1 MQHGFLKAAVAT
13 PSIRVADCQYN
24 AAAIARL
31 IERAALDGAM
41 LLVLPEL
48 CLTGYTCNDLLMQ
61 DALHRAA
68 LRGLDAVVQ
77 ATRGKALLTVV
88 GMPLVVRHS
97 LYNCAA
103 VLYDGQILGIVP
115 KTALPNY
122 GEFYEKRIFAPAPD
136 FVSDVEL
143 LGQTVPFGSKLL
155 FCCETMPDFI
165 LGIELCEDLWSPL
178 PPSTGLALH
187 GATVIA
193 NLSASD
199 EAVTKPDY
207 RRKLV
212 QVQSARLCCG
222 YLFSS
227 AGDGESTTDVVFSGH
242 DMIYENGSLLAEAP
256 PFGTG
261 YAVSELD
268 LQFIARERRRHA
280 REAAGDDY
288 TRIPFDLPVRQTA
301 LTRTYWRTPFV
312 ADTRE
317 EGEKRCDEVFAIQAH
332 GLKKRLQH
340 TGASRA
346 VIGVSGGLDSA
357 MALLVAVEALRL
369 LDRPATDVLAVTMPC
384 FGTTTRTRS
393 NAEQLCDA
401 LGIPCRTVDI
411 TASVAQ
417 HLRDIGHAPDLP
429 DTAFENAQARERT
442 QVLMDLANMCNGLVV
457 GTGDLSEIALGWSTF
472 NGDHM
477 SMYGVNADV
486 PKTLLRSMLSIF
498 ARRAGGA
505 LERVLADI
513 LDTPISPELLPAKD
527 GDIAQRTEDS
537 VGPYELH
544 DFFLYHAIR
553 RGETR
558 EKIQRLAEYTF
569 AGSYDAVTIAHWLD
583 TFFRRFFS
591 QQFKRSCMPDGPRAG
606 NVSLSPRGDWRM
618 PSDAVS
624 DAWRE

>member
-1 MQHGFLKAAVAT
+1 MQHGFLKVAVAT

-31 IERAALDGAM
+31 IERAAQDGAM
-41 LLVLPEL
+41 LLALPEL

-68 LRGLDAVVQ
+68 LRGLGTVLQ
-77 ATRGKALLTVV
+77 ATRGKALLAVV

-103 VLYDGQILGIVP
+103 VLYDGRILGIVP

-136 FVSDVEL
+136 FVSSVEL
-143 LGQTVPFGSKLL
+143 LGQAVPFGSKLL
-155 FCCETMPDFI
+155 FCCGTMPDFL
-165 LGIELCEDLWSPL
+165 LGVELCEDLWSPL

-212 QVQSARLCCG
+212 QVQSARLSCG

-242 DMIYENGSLLAEAP
+242 DMICESGTMLAEAP
-256 PFGTG
+256 PFGSG

-268 LQFIARERRRHA
+268 LQFLARERRRHA

-288 TRIPFDLPVRQTA
+288 VRIPFDLPLRQTA
-301 LTRTYWRTPFV
+301 LTRAYWRTPFV
-312 ADTRE
+312 ADTPE
-317 EGEKRCDEVFAIQAH
+317 EREKRCDEVFAIQAH

-384 FGTTTRTRS
+384 FGTTHRTRG
-393 NAEQLCDA
+393 NAERLCDA

-417 HLRDIGHAPDLP
+417 HLRDIGHAPDLA

-505 LERVLADI
+505 LEQVLTDI

-527 GDIAQRTEDS
+527 GDIVQRTEDS

-558 EKIQRLAEYTF
+558 EKIQRLAEYAF
-569 AGSYDAVTIAHWLD
+569 GGSYDADTIAHWLD

-591 QQFKRSCMPDGPRAG
+591 QQFKRSCMPDGPRTG